1 MKKIIKIT
9 ERQLE
14 KLVKGVINE
23 QLTKFPGDSRSGY
36 ITKGFDTGIIFTN
49 NNFPKFKFVGFDSKP
64 VQVVNTSPNPQKQTE
79 SVCEIV
85 VTDNTSELVN
95 YLKGILGFSL
105 GSRLKRVDNKSLGDE
120 FNIINTKFRKM
131 ENEFLSKIGFAG
143 DSENTN
149 DKNTWVDENIP
160 NLTKEQRNLFLNEL
174 KNYIKLIRNYS
185 KELIDQGV
193 IGFPTFPLPTSFK
206 TLTDT
211 VVIHY
216 QLQIPGHN
224 TTPLNDAVNVF
235 LDSLGKQYF
244 IYLTEQ
250 LKQGADTVTIPNVN
264 QLMNL
269 FPSLL
274 SQYNKLPTSSQKVT
288 LKKITVFLKT
298 SLPKEL
304 RYV

>member
-23 QLTKFPGDSRSGY
+23 QLTKFPGDSLPGY

-64 VQVVNTSPNPQKQTE
+64 VQVVNTSPKPQKQTE

-105 GSRLKRVDNKSLGDE
+105 GSKLKRVDNKSLGDQ

-131 ENEFLSKIGFAG
+131 ENEFLGKIGFAG

-149 DKNTWVDENIP
+149 DKNAWIDENIP

-174 KNYIKLIRNYS
+174 KNYIKSIRNYS

-216 QLQIPGHN
+216 QLQIQGKKDLKVDE
-224 TTPLNDAVNVF
+224 TKDIF
-235 LDSLGKQYF
+235 LDNLGKQYY
-244 IYLTEQ
+244 IYMSDQ
-250 LKQGADTVTIPNVN
+250 LKQGVDVVTIPNVN
-264 QLMNL
+264 EFINL
-269 FPSLL
+269 FPSLKT
-274 SQYNKLPTSSQKVT
+274 QYDKLPSTSKKLI
-288 LKKITVFLKT
+288 LKNITIFLKT